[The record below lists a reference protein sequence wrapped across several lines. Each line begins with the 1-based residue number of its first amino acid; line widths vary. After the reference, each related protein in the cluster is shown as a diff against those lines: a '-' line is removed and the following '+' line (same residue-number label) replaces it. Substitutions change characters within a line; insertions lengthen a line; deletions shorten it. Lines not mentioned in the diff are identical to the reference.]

1 MNGWYDVACE
11 IMLNW
16 TIGTVCIIVAAV
28 VIGYIIDKVKE
39 RNERRKIASE
49 NYIKYRIGRYIY
61 KGY

>member
-11 IMLNW
+11 IMLSW
-16 TIGTVCIIVAAV
+16 IMGSLCIGAL
-28 VIGYIIDKVKE
+28 IGYIAYVVDKVKE